1 MPIGDLRPESST
13 HDTPYRLDLIVGV
26 NGTGKSTLLHLLADL
41 FQHLSRSN
49 DSPPFKFSIIY
60 RLNKDPQHPITV
72 TITNQT
78 GSLTQRFYLHV
89 EDDQQ
94 VFLFD
99 GPSDKIDE
107 KYLPDAIVAFTSGSE
122 GGWLLPSAQTSVE
135 EDDPTESPPNINA
148 PDFGR
153 QLREWYQLEHSQRS
167 EPMLVQSIVEQN
179 KNIEDAFLF
188 IQYNQLPL
196 IILCGLLIDLYI
208 PETIDISPQTSGD
221 TRNHPSSLLNDA
233 LKEIKITALRSFSLK
248 IHLISEN
255 IAPDDK
261 SLIQRM
267 ITMATYAVKQGND
280 VLLVFHLYDEH
291 SRRLR
296 QEIIQ
301 QLVSLQGNALR
312 FFRWL
317 NQLTIPHDGKEAIL
331 SEVNL
336 FLERDYRTDEEREEK
351 TLLPPERAPL
361 HMLEWFSDG
370 EVSFLGR
377 LCALSLLR
385 ENEALILL
393 DEPEVHFNDYWKR
406 QLVSMLNK
414 FLQDQYSH
422 VIMTTHSSITLSDVY
437 NTNIWVMKRNG
448 IFTEYAAPPN
458 LRTLGTDPSDIIVHI
473 FGAESATGAQSIS
486 YIQGE
491 IRRIRLLTTTTQE
504 KIEQLQRLQ
513 QNVGPGPLRFLIRRE
528 IYALEDEQNSQPSR
542 NEARLEP

>member
-1 MPIGDLRPESST
+1 
-13 HDTPYRLDLIVGV
+13 
-26 NGTGKSTLLHLLADL
+26 
-41 FQHLSRSN
+41 
-49 DSPPFKFSIIY
+49 
-60 RLNKDPQHPITV
+60 
-72 TITNQT
+72 
-78 GSLTQRFYLHV
+78 
-89 EDDQQ
+89 
-94 VFLFD
+94 
-99 GPSDKIDE
+99 
-107 KYLPDAIVAFTSGSE
+107 
-122 GGWLLPSAQTSVE
+122 
-135 EDDPTESPPNINA
+135 
-148 PDFGR
+148 
-153 QLREWYQLEHSQRS
+153 
-167 EPMLVQSIVEQN
+167 
-179 KNIEDAFLF
+179 
-188 IQYNQLPL
+188 
-196 IILCGLLIDLYI
+196 
-208 PETIDISPQTSGD
+208 
-221 TRNHPSSLLNDA
+221 
-233 LKEIKITALRSFSLK
+233 
-248 IHLISEN
+248 
-255 IAPDDK
+255 
-261 SLIQRM
+261 
-267 ITMATYAVKQGND
+267 MATYAVKQGND